1 MKKLKLPKTLL
12 LNKKTVS
19 MLNDNELSQF
29 EGGGFT
35 YSVSTGA
42 NCRSCKS
49 PNGTGCSTT
58 GICTR

>member
-35 YSVSTGA
+35 YSLSMVG
-42 NCRSCKS
+42 CRSCKN
-49 PNGTGCSTT
+49 PTICSTT
-58 GICTR
+58 GSCTR